1 MVSDPNTR
9 RDKALE
15 DIARELAKTNK
26 LLEKVERNTRPVK
39 FTNHPYLEPTLGSD
53 HPSGADSANGPEGE
67 TYLNTDGTN
76 ATE

>member
-15 DIARELAKTNK
+15 DIARELVKTNK
-26 LLEKVERNTRPVK
+26 LLEKVERNTRRVK
-39 FTNHPYLEPTLGSD
+39 FTNRPYPEPLVGPG
-53 HPSGADSANGPEGE
+53 HPSGVGSANDPEGG